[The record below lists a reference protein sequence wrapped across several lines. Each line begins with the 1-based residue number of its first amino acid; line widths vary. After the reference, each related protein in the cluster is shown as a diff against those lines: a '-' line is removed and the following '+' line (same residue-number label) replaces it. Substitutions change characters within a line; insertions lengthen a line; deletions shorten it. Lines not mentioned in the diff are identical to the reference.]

1 MLHTA
6 RPDRV
11 AEIVRQ
17 ANKQIKT
24 AAADWAKPYSGLLVI
39 DATPVAGIV
48 EGPGEVPEAVQ
59 AIQQNAA
66 RALRPKQNRSVRAVL
81 VVWSHF
87 HAVGTVPGRRMIFAM
102 RSGRY
107 VQHAG
112 ETRAQESPL
121 PPFAGTTAAIGI
133 DTTLK
138 DAPEEGP

>member
-66 RALRPKQNRSVRAVL
+66 RALRLYEGGRVVIHEGAGRVKGAVMALGWWGVAGVTVATRLRAFQSSIRSRWAGRSVVRGSRAQ
-81 VVWSHF
+81 S
-87 HAVGTVPGRRMIFAM
+87 
-102 RSGRY
+102 SGRPSS
-107 VQHAG
+107 G
-112 ETRAQESPL
+112 R
-121 PPFAGTTAAIGI
+121 
-133 DTTLK
+133 
-138 DAPEEGP
+138 